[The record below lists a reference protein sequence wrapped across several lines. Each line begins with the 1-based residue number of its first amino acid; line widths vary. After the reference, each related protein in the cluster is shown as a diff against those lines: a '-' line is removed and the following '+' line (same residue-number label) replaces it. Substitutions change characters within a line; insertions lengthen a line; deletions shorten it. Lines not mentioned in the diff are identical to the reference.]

1 MINEEL
7 QEKLLSV
14 FDKRFENYNTKQLQ
28 EHGFDIEIDNWDKE
42 IIGSDINVGSIGG
55 K

>member
-14 FDKRFENYNTKQLQ
+14 FDKRFENYNTKVL
-28 EHGFDIEIDNWDKE
+28 IPRNKIAPYKRA
-42 IIGSDINVGSIGG
+42 V
-55 K
+55 